1 MPVEID
7 AAIKVNATGPKKA
20 SSDGVSVEQHDLEDQ
35 IEADRYLK
43 SKTVAASGLA
53 GLRRVVVSP
62 PGPI

>member
-1 MPVEID
+1 MSTEIED
-7 AAIKVNATGPKKA
+7 AIQSNATGPRKA